1 VKTTTVAIERPN
13 IRHVRMLVGLF
24 LALAVLAVPNRAM
37 ADPAG
42 DAGTAVWLVNQTRAQ
57 YGLGELIPDRELQ
70 VVANAQ
76 ANRMAESGF
85 AFHTPDL
92 GSQLSWGWY
101 AWAEN
106 VGYGPSVEW
115 LHGAFMASGHHAGNI
130 LDGRYNYVGIGVAY
144 GSDGTVYISEV
155 FGAW

>member
-1 VKTTTVAIERPN
+1 VKTTALEQPRA
-13 IRHVRMLVGLF
+13 HYARMVLVGLM
-24 LALAVLAVPNRAM
+24 LALCALAVPHQAT
-37 ADPAG
+37 ADPAD
-42 DAGTAVWLVNQTRAQ
+42 DAGTAVWLVNQARAD
-57 YGLGELIPDRELQ
+57 YGLGALMPDRELQ

-76 ANRMAESGF
+76 ANWMADSGS
-85 AFHTPDL
+85 AFHTSDL
-92 GSQLSWGWY
+92 GSRLSAGWY

-115 LHGAFMASGHHAGNI
+115 LHGAFMDSAHHAGNI

-144 GSDGTVYISEV
+144 GSDGRVYISQV